1 MANKGTQPIGIEL
14 VKKGI
19 VKEEDINKALDYQKD
34 HPSKRIGDILYELHI
49 GNPSALIG
57 AIADILGEKPMLL
70 SVADIRINIAD
81 YLPLDI
87 ARKNK
92 AIPFEAG
99 SGKIKVC
106 FSNTANQRMLENMRL
121 LFLNKGYIRKRNK
134 ELAVLYALGRSKK
147 DVIIIILLEHLLIST
162 IAFIVGY
169 FSLWMIRILYLRY
182 VSTFNF
188 LSLMFN
194 EKVVLYI
201 YLYIILMTFISV
213 IFSIHGINRKKLN
226 EYLK

>member
-1 MANKGTQPIGIEL
+1 MSQYEFKNGEFRESYIRTVLINIGIIVL
-14 VKKGI
+14 V
-19 VKEEDINKALDYQKD
+19 
-34 HPSKRIGDILYELHI
+34 
-49 GNPSALIG
+49 ALI
-57 AIADILGEKPMLL
+57 LG
-70 SVADIRINIAD
+70 III
-81 YLPLDI
+81 
-87 ARKNK
+87 
-92 AIPFEAG
+92 
-99 SGKIKVC
+99 
-106 FSNTANQRMLENMRL
+106 

-194 EKVVLYI
+194 EKVILYI